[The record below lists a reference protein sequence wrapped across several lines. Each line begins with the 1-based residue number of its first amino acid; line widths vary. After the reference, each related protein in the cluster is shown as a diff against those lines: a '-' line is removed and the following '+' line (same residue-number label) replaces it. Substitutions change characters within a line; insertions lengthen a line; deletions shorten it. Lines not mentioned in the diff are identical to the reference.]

1 MVLAYLQSVLLCR
14 DFGLLRHDGHFPRRS
29 SHFWCQAASHLD
41 GRWDLVNVLRIV
53 LWRGGKR
60 CCRVL
65 HRKNGCSN
73 RREYMAAGTFLN
85 EKPFENCLFF
95 WPLPS
100 LVCLRQT
107 FLAWAFYKV
116 FESDVWERLEERRNK
131 VRQEKIVLWKQQLG
145 FAFRFVCLLIY
156 EHMANKIICPN
167 YILGKIQFQLQSG
180 IESHSVWKT
189 LRIFRECFQTL
200 LGKCK
205 LNLYTQSKH
214 ELHT

>member
-53 LWRGGKR
+53 LRRGGKR

-73 RREYMAAGTFLN
+73 RREYMALAGTFLN

-131 VRQEKIVLWKQQLG
+131 VRQEKIVLRKATTWPC
-145 FAFRFVCLLIY
+145 FSVCLLIDIRA
-156 EHMANKIICPN
+156 H
-167 YILGKIQFQLQSG
+167 GKQNNLPKLHFGQNPISTSKWDWKSQCLKN
-180 IESHSVWKT
+180 IEN
-189 LRIFRECFQTL
+189 F
-200 LGKCK
+200 
-205 LNLYTQSKH
+205 
-214 ELHT
+214 